1 MTINQKP
8 SVLFLCSGNSARS
21 QIAEVLLK
29 HQAGDYFDV
38 YSAGTQPEAVDQKTI
53 SLLSKFGI
61 NDGDLRSKHID
72 EFKTKAFDYV
82 ISLCD
87 EARAECSGYPASG
100 KRMEWNFED
109 PKTRACNL
117 PFETTFSEIN
127 NRISMFVIVEIKK
140 PHPTQVLDPI
150 VFYKNFTDEVRLKCL
165 MLIQYEGELC
175 VCELMSALEGISQP
189 KVSRHLAL
197 LRKSGVLLDRKQ
209 GQWVFYRINPT
220 LPLWAKSVLAMTTE
234 NNIHFVGKNISR
246 LYQTQ
251 NRPVKSN

>member
-1 MTINQKP
+1 VKINQKP

-29 HQAGDYFDV
+29 RKAGDYFDV
-38 YSAGTQPEAVDQKTI
+38 YSAGTQPEEVDPKTI
-53 SLLSKFGI
+53 SLLSKFGVKE
-61 NDGDLRSKHID
+61 GDLRSKHID
-72 EFKTKAFDYV
+72 EFKTNEFDYV

-87 EARAECSGYPASG
+87 KARAECSSYPTSG

-109 PKTRACNL
+109 PKTRICSL
-117 PFETTFSEIN
+117 PFETTLNEIN
-127 NRISMFVIVEIKK
+127 NRISMFVIVETKIK
-140 PHPTQVLDPI
+140 PPTQSLDPI

-197 LRKSGVLLDRKQ
+197 LRKSGMLIDRKQ
-209 GQWVFYRINPT
+209 GQWVFYRINPA
-220 LPLWAKSVLAMTTE
+220 LPLWAKTVLSITTE
-234 NNIHFVGKNISR
+234 NNIKSFENCLKS
-246 LYQTQ
+246 LKQT
-251 NRPVKSN
+251 VKRSTCNY